1 MTTMPSQPAPR
12 TDELLLVGNLGAA
25 GSPNLFRELRG
36 ALPGWTLCSEQ
47 SFFAGIAAATETGP
61 SAIIACADSTVRDLP
76 AAIRGLREA
85 AGAQTPIVILT
96 PPEREPHARA
106 LLEHGATDYIVAPL
120 ERSALR
126 IALGLAQENAPKSQP
141 ATSAAPPAL
150 SAIAAIESAVGALT
164 ARPTELLAEL
174 AEMIRA
180 NMNATGA
187 TLVIDGAAANSGT
200 CKGNPALSSVI
211 TSNDGTESDTAI
223 RRAATPQATI
233 GQVSVWPSDGEPFTT
248 QDALKLD
255 ALARIAAKLANAA
268 KVTRTWHS
276 AALVDECTGV
286 WNRRYLHQQL
296 DDMLPRA
303 AKEQFPVTLLLFDI
317 DDFKSYNDRFG
328 HQAGDE
334 IIRVVAA
341 LFLGALRE
349 QDIVTRFGGDEF
361 AVVFFDPQG
370 PREPGSKQPQSP
382 LSVLD
387 RVTEDLQT
395 YNFPFVPPGER
406 VTVTI
411 SGGLAT
417 YPWQATTKTDLIQK
431 ADEALLAAKRA
442 GKNRVF
448 DIGSA

>member
-1 MTTMPSQPAPR
+1 MSTMPTQPAPR
-12 TDELLLVGNLGAA
+12 TDELLLVGNLGTA

-47 SFFAGIAAATETGP
+47 SFFAGIAAASENGP
-61 SAIIACADSTVRDLP
+61 SAIVACADATVRDLP

-85 AGAQTPIVILT
+85 AGEQTPIVILT
-96 PPEREPHARA
+96 PPEREPDARA

-120 ERSALR
+120 ERTALR
-126 IALGLAQENAPKSQP
+126 IALGLAQENAPRAKP
-141 ATSAAPPAL
+141 EATRTAPTLGP
-150 SAIAAIESAVGALT
+150 ITAIESAVGALT

-187 TLVIDGAAANSGT
+187 TLVIEGAAASSGT

-211 TSNDGTESDTAI
+211 SNEDEASTIATAGH
-223 RRAATPQATI
+223 RAI
-233 GQVSVWPSDGEPFTT
+233 GQVSVWPSEGEPYTSE
-248 QDALKLD
+248 DALKLD
-255 ALARIAAKLANAA
+255 ILARIAAKLASAA

-296 DDMLPRA
+296 DEMLPRA

-334 IIRVVAA
+334 IIRVVAS
-341 LFLGALRE
+341 LFADALRE
-349 QDIVTRFGGDEF
+349 NDIVTRFGGDEF

-370 PREPGSKQPQSP
+370 PRQPGSKQPQSP

-387 RVTEDLQT
+387 RVTGDLQA
-395 YNFPFVPPGER
+395 YNFPFVPAGER

-417 YPWQATTKTDLIQK
+417 YPWQAGNKTELIQK

>member
-1 MTTMPSQPAPR
+1 MSTLPSQPAPR
-12 TDELLLVGNLGAA
+12 TDELLLVGDVGRA
-25 GSPNLFRELRG
+25 GSPNLLRELRG
-36 ALPGWTLCSEQ
+36 ALPGWTLCSET
-47 SFFAGIAAATETGP
+47 SFFAGIAAACENAP
-61 SAIIACADSTVRDLP
+61 SAIVAFADSAVRDLP
-76 AAIRGLREA
+76 AAVRGLREA
-85 AGAQTPIVILT
+85 AGPHTPIVILT
-96 PPEREPHARA
+96 PPEREPAARE

-126 IALGLAQENAPKSQP
+126 IALGLAQEEVPK
-141 ATSAAPPAL
+141 ARTSPPAEAPNID
-150 SAIAAIESAVGALT
+150 AIAAMESAIGALT

-174 AEMIRA
+174 AEMVRA
-180 NMNATGA
+180 GMNATGA
-187 TLVIDGAAANSGT
+187 TLVLDGAAASSGT
-200 CKGNPALSSVI
+200 CQGNPVLSSVI
-211 TSNDGTESDTAI
+211 TKDDNPGDL
-223 RRAATPQATI
+223 RTI
-233 GQVSVWPSDGEPFTT
+233 GQVSVWAGATAPYTSA
-248 QDALKLD
+248 DALRLD

-276 AALVDECTGV
+276 LALVDECTGV

-296 DDMLPRA
+296 DEMLPRA

-341 LFLGALRE
+341 LFADALRE
-349 QDIVTRFGGDEF
+349 NDIVTRFGGDEF
-361 AVVFFDPQG
+361 AVVFFDPEG

-387 RVTEDLQT
+387 RVTGDLQA
-395 YNFPFVPPGER
+395 YNFPFVPAGER

-417 YPWQATTKTDLIQK
+417 YPWQAGTKTELIQK

-448 DIGSA
+448 DIGSSQA